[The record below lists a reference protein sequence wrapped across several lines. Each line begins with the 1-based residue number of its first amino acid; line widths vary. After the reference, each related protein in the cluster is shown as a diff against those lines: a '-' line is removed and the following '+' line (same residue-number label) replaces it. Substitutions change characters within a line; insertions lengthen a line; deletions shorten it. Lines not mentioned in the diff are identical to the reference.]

1 MTEQK
6 RKLRWELS
14 GAGALLFA
22 LAYFLDNH
30 GLIAALLPAAA
41 VHELGHVLVL
51 WLCRASIRRVRVG
64 AFGVELDYSGPL
76 EPSELLLAAA
86 AGPAAGLIFALTAK
100 RLGGEYLQFSGT
112 ISLWLSLFNLLP
124 VLPLDGGRIL
134 ELLAGEKIAR
144 AVSLTGAVL
153 FLVDGIVLLALYRVP
168 APATVGLWLLLCQFR
183 NAKNKI
189 L

>member
-1 MTEQK
+1 MGAQ
-6 RKLRWELS
+6 RGRGAALRAGLFS
-14 GAGALLFA
+14 GQPRADRRAFARGGGPRAGACAGTLALPGKHPEGASRCLRGGTGLFRPT
-22 LAYFLDNH
+22 
-30 GLIAALLPAAA
+30 GT
-41 VHELGHVLVL
+41 
-51 WLCRASIRRVRVG
+51 VG
-64 AFGVELDYSGPL
+64 T
-76 EPSELLLAAA
+76 A
-86 AGPAAGLIFALTAK
+86 AGRRGGTGGVTAK